1 MIGQFRI
8 SSGVP
13 DSALHLMNHMA
24 LKLALNTVSTGT
36 MVKLGRVTGNWMS
49 HVSIS
54 NKKLIDRAI
63 RLVSELSG
71 RSYEESCRALF
82 DAADEIDSAD
92 WTGREK
98 PSPVQYTLRKLGII

>member
-1 MIGQFRI
+1 
-8 SSGVP
+8 
-13 DSALHLMNHMA
+13 MNHMT

-49 HVSIS
+49 YVSIS

-63 RLVSELSG
+63 RLVAELSG

-82 DAADEIDSAD
+82 DYAGLRTANAVLVYDE
-92 WTGREK
+92 
-98 PSPVQYTLRKLGII
+98 PSQTN